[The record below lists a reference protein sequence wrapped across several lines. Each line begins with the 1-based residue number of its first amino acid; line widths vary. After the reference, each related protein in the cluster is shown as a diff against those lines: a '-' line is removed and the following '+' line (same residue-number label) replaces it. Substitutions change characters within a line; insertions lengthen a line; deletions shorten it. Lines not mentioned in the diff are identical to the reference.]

1 MKNTNIII
9 ETKQNKKSKAH
20 KENSQK
26 RKFKCNKLM
35 KKGSTSL
42 IIKEKQNR
50 VEQEA
55 FGHLRLTV

>member
-50 VEQEA
+50 AEQEA